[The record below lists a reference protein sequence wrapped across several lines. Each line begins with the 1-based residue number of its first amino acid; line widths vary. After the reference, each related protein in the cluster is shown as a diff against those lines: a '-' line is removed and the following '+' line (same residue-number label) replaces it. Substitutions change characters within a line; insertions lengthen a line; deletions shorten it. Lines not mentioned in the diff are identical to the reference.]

1 MMKRFILLL
10 SIVFLPLIISAQ
22 SVRISDKKVQK
33 IIDEIEMY
41 SVELI
46 EVKTLRKWK
55 ALELSSDMK
64 PQMDYNVVRVKYRT
78 GDMVKT
84 VLIDMHLVPILYVS
98 HRSIEKTERKNIYVA
113 MSD

>member
-1 MMKRFILLL
+1 MIKRFILLL
-10 SIVFLPLIISAQ
+10 SIIFLPLIISGQ
-22 SVRISDKKVQK
+22 SIRITDKKVQRV
-33 IIDEIEMY
+33 IDEMEMY

-55 ALELSSDMK
+55 ALELSSDMR
-64 PQMDYNVVRVKYRT
+64 PQMDYNVIRVKYRT

-84 VLIDMHLVPILYVS
+84 VLIDMHLVPILYS
-98 HRSIEKTERKNIYVA
+98 SQRTIDKTERKNNYVA

>member
-1 MMKRFILLL
+1 MKHFILLF
-10 SIVFLPLIISAQ
+10 SIVFLHLTVSGQ

-33 IIDEIEMY
+33 VIDEIEMY

-55 ALELSSDMK
+55 ALELSSDMR

-78 GDMVKT
+78 GEMVKT
-84 VLIDMHLVPILYVS
+84 VIIDMHLVPLHYGS
-98 HRSIEKTERKNIYVA
+98 KRTNEKTERKIEYIA
-113 MSD
+113 LSY

>member
-10 SIVFLPLIISAQ
+10 SILFLPLTISGQ
-22 SVRISDKKVQK
+22 SIRITDKKVQK
-33 IIDEIEMY
+33 VIEEMEMY

-55 ALELSSDMK
+55 ALELSSDMR
-64 PQMDYNVVRVKYRT
+64 PQMDYNVIRVKYRT

-84 VLIDMHLVPILYVS
+84 VIIDMHLVPILHVS
-98 HRSIEKTERKNIYVA
+98 QRTTEKTERKNNYVA
-113 MSD
+113 ISD

>member
-10 SIVFLPLIISAQ
+10 SIVFLPLTVSSQ
-22 SVRISDKKVQK
+22 SIRISDKKVQK
-33 IIDEIEMY
+33 VIDEMEMY

-46 EVKTLRKWK
+46 EVKTLKKWK
-55 ALELSSDMK
+55 ALELSSDMR

-78 GDMVKT
+78 GDMLKT
-84 VLIDMHLVPILYVS
+84 VLIDMHLVPILYDS
-98 HRSIEKTERKNIYVA
+98 QRTTEKTERKNNYVA